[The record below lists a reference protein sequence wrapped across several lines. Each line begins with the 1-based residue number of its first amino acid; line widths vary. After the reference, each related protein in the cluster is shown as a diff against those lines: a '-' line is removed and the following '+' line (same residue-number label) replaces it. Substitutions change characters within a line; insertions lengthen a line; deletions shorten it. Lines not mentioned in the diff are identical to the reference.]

1 MYYLCF
7 SSEKYKKT
15 MAIYSFRIVGVHY
28 AVNPDSNS
36 HAEETELMHQRT
48 AQRLRE
54 LDEVRPPV
62 VLIPEPSNPAD
73 TRAVMARVDGGRIG
87 YVDKTQLD
95 TVHALFQTNGG
106 RPLMAH
112 IESVEAKKHGWMM
125 VQVESKE
132 EVRIEPQNQRGSV
145 WENWTCMLPVLPT
158 IESQFAMM
166 EAEAMLEDALSK
178 STIEPIE
185 RYIRLWLDNALHDLS
200 HEARL
205 TREHYIMRLKE
216 LVSQN
221 ATADQ
226 ELSNRISALISA
238 IEKQRTAI
246 CGQKRMNL
254 RVDKWW
260 KELLQSKEMEQLW
273 GMWTLHNEGNSE
285 PWGNEL
291 DSHLKALPNS
301 LYAFV
306 DRKKLFF
313 SRLYYSHIPR
323 KKYWQIVSLMLLKDR
338 MQVEGGRES
347 RPPVHSEMEGHRE
360 SRHPVLGC
368 RPQEQ
373 TLDEPFT
380 VVIPPELETPEAKKI
395 LARLQKKG
403 LLDKD
408 FQPVGLSQAK
418 RGVLA
423 WELCDHLRI
432 EHCWKVMEVL
442 WKCNGE
448 TIRKARERGIDTD
461 TVMEFN
467 KKLKNVIY

>member
-1 MYYLCF
+1 
-7 SSEKYKKT
+7 

-48 AQRLRE
+48 AQRLRA
-54 LDEVRPPV
+54 LDEVRPLI

-95 TVHALFQTNGG
+95 TVHALFQANGG

-132 EVRIEPQNQRGSV
+132 EVRIEPQNQSDSV
-145 WENWTCMLPVLPT
+145 WKNWTCIFPVLPT

-216 LVSQN
+216 LESCFTM
-221 ATADQ
+221 AGQ
-226 ELSNRISALISA
+226 ELPSQIVMAGHEPLPRIKVLVSAL
-238 IEKQRTAI
+238 EKQRTAI

-254 RVDKWW
+254 RVNVWW
-260 KELLQSKEMEQLW
+260 KELLASKEMEQLW
-273 GMWTLHNEGNSE
+273 KTWVARMGDNMEQSMTEMDIL
-285 PWGNEL
+285 L
-291 DSHLKALPNS
+291 RTLPND
-301 LYAFV
+301 LYGFL
-306 DRKKLFF
+306 DDKKLFF
-313 SRLYYSHIPR
+313 SRLYYSHVPR
-323 KKYWQIVSLMLLKDR
+323 DKYWQVVSLMLLRER
-338 MQVEGGRES
+338 MQGTVNE
-347 RPPVHSEMEGHRE
+347 
-360 SRHPVLGC
+360 
-368 RPQEQ
+368 
-373 TLDEPFT
+373 TFT
-380 VVIPPELETPEAKKI
+380 VEEEKFEVIIPKELQTPEANKI
-395 LARLQKKG
+395 LTKLQKKG
-403 LLDKD
+403 ILDED
-408 FQPVGLSQAK
+408 WQPSTLKGWQK
-418 RGVLA
+418 GILA
-423 WELCDHLRI
+423 YELAGRFDIKHTWV
-432 EHCWKVMEVL
+432 EMGKM
-442 WKCNGE
+442 WKCNPKTLRQYYSKE
-448 TIRKARERGIDTD
+448 FAEDKA
-461 TVMEFN
+461 VEFA
-467 KKLKNVIY
+467 KNIKAIIH

>member
-1 MYYLCF
+1 
-7 SSEKYKKT
+7 

-54 LDEVRPPV
+54 LDELRPPV

-125 VQVESKE
+125 VQVESKG
-132 EVRIEPQNQRGSV
+132 EVRIEPQNQCDSV
-145 WENWTCMLPVLPT
+145 WENWTCTLPVLPT

-216 LVSQN
+216 LASRFTM
-221 ATADQ
+221 AGQ
-226 ELSNRISALISA
+226 ELPSQIATLVSAL
-238 IEKQRTAI
+238 EKQRTAI
-246 CGQKRMNL
+246 CGQKRSDIRING
-254 RVDKWW
+254 WW
-260 KELLQSKEMEQLW
+260 KELLASKEMEQLW
-273 GMWTLHNEGNSE
+273 KTWVARMGDDMEQSMTEMDTILRT
-285 PWGNEL
+285 
-291 DSHLKALPNS
+291 LPND
-301 LYAFV
+301 LYAFI
-306 DRKKLFF
+306 DDKKLFF
-313 SRLYYSHIPR
+313 SRLYYSHVPR
-323 KKYWQIVSLMLLKDR
+323 DKYWQVVSLMLLRERKQSWGNETLPQVAVGGR
-338 MQVEGGRES
+338 ETRPQVEGGSNE
-347 RPPVHSEMEGHRE
+347 
-360 SRHPVLGC
+360 
-368 RPQEQ
+368 
-373 TLDEPFT
+373 TLYPLEEEKFE
-380 VVIPPELETPEAKKI
+380 VIIPKELQTPEANKI
-395 LARLQKKG
+395 LTKLQKKG
-403 LLDKD
+403 ILDED
-408 FQPVGLSQAK
+408 LQPSTLKGWQK
-418 RGVLA
+418 GILA
-423 WELCDHLRI
+423 YELAGRFDIKHTWV
-432 EHCWKVMEVL
+432 EMGKM
-442 WKCNGE
+442 WKCNPKTLRQYYSKE
-448 TIRKARERGIDTD
+448 FAEDKA
-461 TVMEFN
+461 VEFA
-467 KKLKNVIY
+467 KNIKAIIH